1 MPTYI
6 NEWHDD
12 TRQLV
17 LFQRPSVN
25 ERGRFYYRLQIAG
38 QPRKEGLVAAEFAY
52 SPLHL
57 ASAGR
62 QFDFESVRRNGPP
75 EEIVEF
81 GRRILYKYREQV
93 GKGKRVNPRRTPTVS
108 EAAKAYLDDLLA
120 LHDLGQVSWTKY
132 EHHRC
137 FLARYVA
144 TYEPFTKRQ
153 VDEIDSVDLAE
164 WQRWRDTYW
173 LTGPGAKIEVIESV
187 RGGKPFVRKISP
199 KEKTIPTATTKSKE
213 WGYLKGV
220 FKFARSG
227 RHLSTIP
234 DHVPTTTETP
244 SSPSRITPHFTAQD
258 WKHLCESTS
267 TWLNPAKLPGD
278 NRRTRQ
284 LCWWFCLVLRAYG
297 LRVAE
302 GYQLKFRSLLPDVI
316 PGTDNKYVKLQV
328 NAVKSKVRPRPVE
341 PIDDMRAEITDLLM
355 KRLPAFYQQQ
365 YGRRPVSTDPLWMHP
380 DGSAICTFEGSFD
393 SLLKHAKMTHDV
405 YGHDYDLTSIRHTTI
420 TQEIETT
427 DLSVGVIAT
436 WAGTSIQMIDKT
448 YNHAQATRARRQ
460 ERERRE
466 RLRAIEQKSNSR

>member
-1 MPTYI
+1 MPTYV

-12 TRQLV
+12 TRQLT
-17 LFQRPSVN
+17 LFQRPSVH

-38 QPRKEGLVAAEFAY
+38 QARKEGLVAAEFQY

-81 GRRILYKYREQV
+81 GKRILYKYREQV
-93 GKGKRVNPRRTPTVS
+93 GKGKRLNPRRTPTVS

-120 LHDLGQVSWTKY
+120 LHDLGRVSWTKY

-144 TYEPFTKRQ
+144 SYEPFTKRPI
-153 VDEIDSVDLAE
+153 DEIDFVDLTE

-173 LTGPGAKIEVIESV
+173 LTGPGASIDAIESV

-199 KEKTIPTATTKSKE
+199 KEKTIPTATSKSKE
-213 WGYLKGV
+213 WGYLKAV
-220 FKFARSG
+220 FKFARSE

-234 DHVPTTTETP
+234 DHVPTTPETP
-244 SSPSRITPHFTAQD
+244 SSPSRVTPYFTAQD
-258 WKHLCESTS
+258 WKHLTEST
-267 TWLNPAKLPGD
+267 TIWLNPAKLPGD
-278 NRRTRQ
+278 NRRIRQ

-302 GYQLKFRSLLPDVI
+302 GYQLKFRSLLHDVI
-316 PGTDNKYVKLQV
+316 PGTEDMYVKLQV
-328 NAVKSKVRPRPVE
+328 NAVKSKVHPRSVE
-341 PIDDMRAEITDLLM
+341 PIDSMRAEITNLLM
-355 KRLPAFYQQQ
+355 KRLPAFYQEQ
-365 YGRRPVSTDPLWMHP
+365 YGRWPASTDPLWMHS
-380 DGSAICTFEGSFD
+380 DGSAIRTFEGSFD

-420 TQEIETT
+420 TDEIETT

-436 WAGTSIQMIDKT
+436 WAGTSINMLDKT
-448 YNHAQATRARRQ
+448 YNHATTTRARRQ

-466 RLRAIEQKSNSR
+466 RLRAMAAQTRST